1 MLGVPP
7 RPDLGDDLGRSSS
20 TSPSWSRG
28 DALLTFLAAVGALS
42 LWQILLFGLHLP
54 SPRSTPLGATVWTIG
69 ASAVLIG
76 AAVGGA
82 RRFGGSGGVS
92 AIGIRWPTA
101 IDVAVGI
108 PVGIALFFG
117 TMWLQHFINDHL
129 SSWASWYATAEGRE
143 QLTHGPWVAAGVVQL
158 IIVPIGEESL
168 FRGIVYGGLRTRY
181 SIVPAV
187 VISAALFAFV
197 HVNPAIMPAIFI
209 NGVALALA
217 FEWRRTL
224 AMPMVIH
231 GAVLACFL
239 VQGLLR

>member
-1 MLGVPP
+1 
-7 RPDLGDDLGRSSS
+7 
-20 TSPSWSRG
+20 
-28 DALLTFLAAVGALS
+28 LLTLLAAVGALC

-54 SPRSTPLGATVWTIG
+54 SAGSTPLGATVWTIG
-69 ASAVLIG
+69 ASAVLLG

-82 RRFGGSGGVS
+82 RRFGGAGAVS
-92 AIGIRWPTA
+92 AIGIRWPAA

-108 PVGIALFFG
+108 LVGVALFFG
-117 TMWLQHFINDHL
+117 TTWLQHFINDHL
-129 SSWASWYATAEGRE
+129 SSWVSWYATAGGLE

-158 IIVPIGEESL
+158 IVVPIGEESL

-187 VISAALFAFV
+187 AISAALFAFV
-197 HVNPAIMPAIFI
+197 HVNPAIMPGIFI
-209 NGVALALA
+209 DGVALALA

-239 VQGLLR
+239 VQGLR

>member
-1 MLGVPP
+1 
-7 RPDLGDDLGRSSS
+7 
-20 TSPSWSRG
+20 
-28 DALLTFLAAVGALS
+28 LLTLLVAMGALS

-54 SPRSTPLGATVWTIG
+54 SARSSALGATVWTIG
-69 ASAVLIG
+69 ASALLLG
-76 AAVGGA
+76 AAVAGA
-82 RRFGGSGGVS
+82 RRFGGAGGVS

-101 IDVAVGI
+101 TDMAVGI

-117 TMWLQHFINDHL
+117 TMWFQHFINDHL
-129 SSWASWYATAEGRE
+129 SSWVSWYGTGGGLE

-158 IIVPIGEESL
+158 IVVPIGEESL

-181 SIVPAV
+181 SIIPAV

-209 NGVALALA
+209 DGVALALA

-239 VQGLLR
+239 VQGLPR